1 MAGIANNRRRGQLLL
16 WTIAFIVIVW
26 SGVCSSAAWAEE
38 NPKEIIKNGANAKKL
53 ATIDP
58 ATFVPKSLVFSSDGR
73 HAIWLTRSND
83 HYQLVLDGIPGPKFD
98 GTYQPPVVLSPDGR
112 HAAYL
117 VKNKDGNHQTV
128 ITDGTIGPPFDHM
141 LRGTPLFSP
150 DSRHVAYA
158 GVRQG
163 AYQVVL
169 DGKPS
174 PDYELVGHLNF
185 SPDGQRFAYAAQ
197 HEKRRFV
204 VVDGIPGPLF
214 DDVFP
219 AGFSPDSRHLIYYA
233 TQGKKQRMMVDDHPG
248 TEYDSIGPVRF
259 NPAEGAKPP
268 SISYIALLGHDL
280 IAVTQPLPK

>member
-1 MAGIANNRRRGQLLL
+1 MTGIANSRRRGQLRS
-16 WTIAFIVIVW
+16 WTIALVVIAGSVML
-26 SGVCSSAAWAEE
+26 SSVAQAQKPGEGVRDGG
-38 NPKEIIKNGANAKKL
+38 NGKAL

-73 HAIWLTRSND
+73 HAIWLMRSND
-83 HYQLVLDGIPGPKFD
+83 QFQLVLDGTPGPKFD

-112 HAAYL
+112 HVAYL
-117 VKNKDGNHQTV
+117 VDSKKGDRQSV
-128 ITDGTIGPPFDHM
+128 ITDGTVGPPFDHI

-158 GVRQG
+158 GERQG
-163 AYQVVL
+163 SYQVVL

-174 PDYELVGHLNF
+174 PGYELVGHLSF

-197 HEKRRFV
+197 HDKRRFM
-204 VVDGIPGPLF
+204 VVDGVPGPLF

-219 AGFSPDSRHLIYYA
+219 VGFSPDNRHLIYYA

-248 TEYDSIGPVRF
+248 AEYDTIGPVRF
-259 NPAEGAKPP
+259 NPAQGAEPP
-268 SISYIALLGHDL
+268 SINYIALLGHSV
-280 IAVTQPLPK
+280 IEVTQPLPK